1 MKRGD
6 SFNQNFLI
14 LLFFLSVVFLLMLL
28 PLKIRVSYKSI
39 YCIEQLG
46 MFSIYSEGSVYNLL
60 HFLYV

>member
-14 LLFFLSVVFLLMLL
+14 LLFFLSVVFLLLLL
-28 PLKIRVSYKSI
+28 PLKIRASYKSI

-46 MFSIYSEGSVYNLL
+46 MFSIYSKGSVYNLL